1 MEELLNAGI
10 TVDQL
15 SALMAGGLLGV
26 IFTLGAIGGILSLIY
41 NVLSIVGSWKIYKKF
56 GEPGW
61 KCIIPF
67 YNVWVEYKYT
77 WNTKMAIWNIAL
89 SFGGGLIMQI
99 AAEGNA
105 LWYLGFVAFLVG
117 WIISIKGYQKLSKA
131 FGKGTGFTVGLVL
144 MTGLFEIILGF
155 GKSEYVGNSCA
166 AAADKAE

>member
-1 MEELLNAGI
+1 MEELMSAGI

-15 SALMAGGLLGV
+15 SALLAGGLIGA
-26 IFTLGAIGGILSLIY
+26 IFTISAIGGVLSFIY
-41 NVLSIVGSWKIYKKF
+41 NVLSIIGGWKIYKKF

-77 WNTKMAIWNIAL
+77 WNTKMAVWNVAL
-89 SFGGGLIMQI
+89 SLAGGVIMQI

-105 LWYLGFVAFLVG
+105 LWYLGFAAFLAG
-117 WIISIKGYQKLSKA
+117 WIISVMGYSKLSKA

-144 MTGLFEIILGF
+144 LTGLFEIILGF
-155 GKSEYVGNSCA
+155 GKSEYIGNSTEI
-166 AAADKAE
+166 AADKAE